1 MFEFENFAPIS
12 REMSTMSKKT
22 RKSRSLKS
30 SSVNAKVEKFDA
42 AVLRFVKTKPS
53 EAKLVRFIQDEW
65 LRKTKSVLPTKTAV
79 KIAKKMS
86 HLTAAKHFKMGK
98 TRKQRGGA
106 GYALMGAP
114 LSAPAMGPGNP
125 AVPVLNRMP
134 TDINTEAMFGSSSPV
149 AYYSAAQAR
158 GCGAGE
164 FDGYGPGASMGSNEV
179 PKTRSRSR
187 KQRGGAA
194 YTIPASQPMS
204 VIPQEIIRTT
214 MGQHNPVYSTGNP
227 VIPGFKMTYSP
238 LAGTLDDS
246 AQRITSS
253 LPLVWKQT

>member
-12 REMSTMSKKT
+12 REMSTMSKKHT
-22 RKSRSLKS
+22 RKARSLKS

-65 LRKTKSVLPTKTAV
+65 LRKTKSVLPAKTAV

-125 AVPVLNRMP
+125 AVPVLTRMP
-134 TDINTEAMFGSSSPV
+134 TDITTDAMFGSSSPV

-179 PKTRSRSR
+179 PKTRRR
-187 KQRGGAA
+187 QRGGAA

-214 MGQHNPVYSTGNP
+214 ILSILQ
-227 VIPGFKMTYSP
+227 VIP
-238 LAGTLDDS
+238 
-246 AQRITSS
+246 SS
-253 LPLVWKQT
+253 LDLRWRILLLPAL